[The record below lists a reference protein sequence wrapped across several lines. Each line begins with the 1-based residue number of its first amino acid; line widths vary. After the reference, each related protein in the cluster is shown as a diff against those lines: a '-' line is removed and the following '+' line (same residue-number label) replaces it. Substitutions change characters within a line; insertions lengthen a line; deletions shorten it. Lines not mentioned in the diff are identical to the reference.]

1 MSEAV
6 RTYETFNRV
15 CHYFT
20 PMTKRSGHGPV
31 TSVEKTLGI
40 FELLRETDTAT
51 TSTIAAELDV
61 AKSTAHRHLKTLERW
76 EYVTLEEDGCSLS
89 FKFLDLGTTVRR
101 RETAYVLAKE
111 KVEELARETGE
122 RAQFLI
128 EEHGRAVYVHLA
140 TGEHAVE
147 ADTYPGL
154 RVPIHASAAGLA
166 ILSALPREDVDA
178 IVDRHG
184 LEPLTPHTITN
195 RERLYEVLEAARER
209 EYSINDRGYI
219 QGLRAI
225 GAPVRNAGGDVL
237 GGISISGPSNR
248 MQGGRFES
256 ELPSLLLGAT
266 NELELNIA
274 YR

>member
-1 MSEAV
+1 MTEA
-6 RTYETFNRV
+6 RE
-15 CHYFT
+15 
-20 PMTKRSGHGPV
+20 PGPV
-31 TSVEKTLGI
+31 HTVEKTLRI
-40 FELLRETDTAT
+40 FEYLQEHPST
-51 TSTIAAELDV
+51 TLSTLAMELDIS
-61 AKSTAHRHLKTLERW
+61 KSTAYRHLKTLERW
-76 EYVTLEEDGCSLS
+76 EYVSLDDDGYALSL
-89 FKFLDLGTTVRR
+89 KFLDLGTTVRR
-101 RETAYVLAKE
+101 RSQAYMLAKE
-111 KVEELARETGE
+111 KVAELAEATGE
-122 RAQFLI
+122 RAQFLV

-166 ILSALPREDVDA
+166 ILSALPREAVDD
-178 IVDRHG
+178 IVDRWG
-184 LEPLTPHTITN
+184 LEPMTSNTITN
-195 RERLYEVLEAARER
+195 RDVLHEELEAARER

-225 GAPVRNAGGDVL
+225 GAPVENADGDVL

-248 MQGGRFES
+248 MQGDRFES

-266 NELELNIA
+266 NELELNIT